1 MRFIDTHCHV
11 HFNAYKDDMHQ
22 VVQQN
27 LDRGVGMVTVGTQ
40 SSTSEN
46 GIKLA
51 EQFDGV
57 WATIGLHPN
66 HVHAQQ
72 FHDTNEI
79 ETIRTRSESFDPS
92 FYEPLVSHP
101 KVVAIGEF
109 GLDYYRIPEG
119 ADADQ
124 VKAEQKAECEKQLA
138 FATKHDKPIV
148 IHCRDAHSDMADLL
162 EAEIA
167 RSGIA
172 KRGIIH
178 SFTGTKGEADRYIA
192 MGFKLGING
201 ILFFSKD
208 LQQVVAGTLLES
220 LVLETDAPYLTPPP
234 NRGKRNEPF
243 RVEEV
248 AQLIADLQ
256 KTTPD
261 AIADQTTANA
271 RMVFGL

>member
-11 HFNAYKDDMHQ
+11 HFNAYKDDMYQ

-27 LDRGVGMVTVGTQ
+27 LDRGVAMVTVGTQ
-40 SSTSEN
+40 STTSEN

-79 ETIRTRSESFDPS
+79 ETIKTRSEAFDPS

-119 ADADQ
+119 ADANQ
-124 VKAEQKAECEKQLA
+124 VKADQKAECEKQLA
-138 FATKHDKPIV
+138 FASAHNKPIV
-148 IHCRDAHSDMADLL
+148 IHCRDAHADMADLL
-162 EAEIA
+162 EAEIG
-167 RSGIA
+167 RGGIS

-178 SFTGTKGEADRYIA
+178 SFTGTKQEADRYIA

-201 ILFFSKD
+201 ILFFSKE
-208 LQQVVAGTLLES
+208 LQQVVAATPLES

-248 AQLIADLQ
+248 AQLIADL
-256 KTTPD
+256 KNITVD
-261 AIADQTTANA
+261 EVARQTTANA
-271 RMVFGL
+271 QAVFGL